1 MMKKTHTVL
10 KKAAKQ
16 NSSIMIDKI
25 ISKTKLDKLI
35 GELKNKKK
43 KIVTYNGS
51 FDVLHAGHIES
62 IREAKRQGDIL
73 IILLNSDK
81 SIKMYKGPL
90 RPINTESD
98 RSKIIS
104 ALGDV
109 DYVVIFDEI
118 NPKKIL
124 SEIKPDVHCNGS
136 DWGKNWVERE
146 Q

>member
-1 MMKKTHTVL
+1 MSNNKITTL
-10 KKAAKQ
+10 KKLIPIVQKLKKQ
-16 NSSIMIDKI
+16 N
-25 ISKTKLDKLI
+25 
-35 GELKNKKK
+35 K

-136 DWGKNWVERE
+136 DWGKNWALNFYFYLRVIALRRRL
-146 Q
+146 